1 MPSFYAML
9 AASALTSI
17 IGGLLGTSIGMG
29 GFLLSSLVWVVTFYL
44 LKKWLT
50 DLRP

>member
-9 AASALTSI
+9 AASALSYM
-17 IGGLLGTSIGMG
+17 IGGLLGKSMG
-29 GFLLSSLVWVVTFYL
+29 VAGFLLSSIVWVVAFYL

>member
-9 AASALTSI
+9 AASALSWI
-17 IGGLLGTSIGMG
+17 VADLLGESLGIMG
-29 GFLLSSLVWVVTFYL
+29 FVLSSIVWVVAFYL

-50 DLRP
+50 ALRP